1 MSTPECNQTATTS
14 VVAPEHAGHAG
25 QAGHAGHKG
34 HAGRAGHALVTGAG
48 SGIGAA
54 IARDLAAHGW
64 EVTGVDVRQDALD
77 AALADVRERTG
88 APVHA
93 LVGDL
98 GDESFARDAVAAAWE
113 RRPLDALV
121 NAAGVYPAIPFLEI
135 TPAQWDR
142 VQHVNVRAVLLATQ
156 ELGRRAIAAGRTP
169 AVVNIT
175 SGAARAARPGTAHY
189 STSKAALTLL
199 TQASAVEL
207 GPSDI
212 RVNAVAPGFVDV
224 DSPVNP
230 VTPEYAD
237 AVRRNVLPGRAEPG
251 DIASAVRFLLGPDA
265 RWVSGTTL
273 SVDGGASGG
282 TTALPQHWPTTTS
295 TQQPAADGPGV
306 APTTGTPAATSPH
319 LSEVPA

>member
-1 MSTPECNQTATTS
+1 MSTPESSSTGTTGRAATAHSATGL
-14 VVAPEHAGHAG
+14 VGGPVAGH
-25 QAGHAGHKG
+25 
-34 HAGRAGHALVTGAG
+34 AGHALVTGAG

-54 IARDLAAHGW
+54 IVADLAAHGW

-77 AALADVRERTG
+77 TVLADLRERTG
-88 APVHA
+88 AQLHS

-98 GDESFARDAVAAAWE
+98 GDESFARDAVASAWE

-156 ELGRRAIAAGRTP
+156 ELGRRAVAAGRTP
-169 AVVNIT
+169 SVVNIT

-207 GPSDI
+207 GPAGI

-230 VTPEYAD
+230 VTPEYAT

-282 TTALPQHWPTTTS
+282 TSALPQHWPTTTS
-295 TQQPAADGPGV
+295 TQQPTPGGAS
-306 APTTGTPAATSPH
+306 APATPAPH
-319 LSEVPA
+319 LSEVSA